1 VQAGLIAIQWLVT
14 ADMPAD
20 GLTKALSKQKHTI
33 FIKQLYLVDISS
45 RIEGKE
51 EEDDSIKRYASLGV
65 FYAVS
70 RALSRLDLE
79 ETESG
84 GVCQSNF
91 LTAACYC
98 ALLPVIARF
107 CLL

>member
-1 VQAGLIAIQWLVT
+1 
-14 ADMPAD
+14 MPAD
-20 GLTKALSKQKHTI
+20 GLTKALSKQKHAI
-33 FIKQLYLVDISS
+33 FIEQLYLVDISS

-51 EEDDSIKRYASLGV
+51 EEDVSIKRYASLGV

-70 RALSRLDLE
+70 RASSRLNLE
-79 ETESG
+79 EIEPG
-84 GVCQSNF
+84 EVCQPNF